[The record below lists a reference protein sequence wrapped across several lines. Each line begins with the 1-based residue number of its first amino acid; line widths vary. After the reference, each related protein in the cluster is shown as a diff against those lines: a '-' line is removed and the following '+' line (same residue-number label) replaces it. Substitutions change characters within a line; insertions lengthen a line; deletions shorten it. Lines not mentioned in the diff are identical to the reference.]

1 MTTVYVTNKTD
12 KPLIIQYEFKEL
24 KFPSNETIS
33 VSEDCAR
40 HIFGYGVINKEPHM
54 ASLGIIKTTND
65 IPDGLKILEKF
76 EISQEQPKKN
86 HLLSPMVERVPLPS
100 KKGEGKVLSIN

>member
-1 MTTVYVTNKTD
+1 MSDLYVTNKTD
-12 KPLIIQYEFKEL
+12 KTLILQYEFKEL
-24 KFPSNETIS
+24 KFPSNETIV

-40 HIFGYGVINKEPHM
+40 HIFGYGVSNKEPYM
-54 ASLGIIKTTND
+54 VSLGFIKTTND

>member
-1 MTTVYVTNKTD
+1 MPNVYVTNNTD
-12 KPLIIQYEFKEL
+12 KTLVTQYEFKEL
-24 KFPSNETIS
+24 KFPSKETIS

-40 HIFGYGVINKEPHM
+40 HIFGYGISNKEPYM
-54 ASLGIIKTTND
+54 ASLGFIRTTND
-65 IPDGLKILEKF
+65 IPEGLKILDQYK
-76 EISQEQPKKN
+76 ISQDPPTKN